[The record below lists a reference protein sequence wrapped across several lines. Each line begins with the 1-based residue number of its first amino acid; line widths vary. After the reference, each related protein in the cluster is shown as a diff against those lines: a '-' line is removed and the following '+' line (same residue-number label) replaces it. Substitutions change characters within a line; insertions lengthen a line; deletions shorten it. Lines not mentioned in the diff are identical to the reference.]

1 MIAHTSNPVLVFA
14 NGVLADIGWLPPI
27 LARATAVIAA
37 DGGLRHVLALG
48 RRPDVLIGD
57 LDSLPPGAD
66 PETAAGK
73 VIRYPRDK
81 DETDLELALLYAV
94 DHYPDAEV
102 FVVGGAGG
110 RLDHLLANVLLL
122 AHPRLLGRPVRF
134 VDDRQTAWLV
144 SADAPPGETLIH
156 GAPGDIVSLLPLG
169 GPARVTATSGLRWPL
184 CDEVLAF
191 GPARGI
197 SNVLTAGSATVR
209 LDQGAVLCVHIRQ

>member
-1 MIAHTSNPVLVFA
+1 MAHTGNPVFVFA

-27 LARATAVIAA
+27 LARAAAVIAA

-57 LDSLPPGAD
+57 LDSLPPGVD

-122 AHPRLLGRPVRF
+122 AHPLVPVVPVLGMATCLGMMAGLDKATWLNF
-134 VDDRQTAWLV
+134 FAWL
-144 SADAPPGETLIH
+144 AI
-156 GAPGDIVSLLPLG
+156 
-169 GPARVTATSGLRWPL
+169 GLVIYFSYGKRHS
-184 CDEVLAF
+184 VLAKS
-191 GPARGI
+191 P
-197 SNVLTAGSATVR
+197 T
-209 LDQGAVLCVHIRQ
+209 